1 MEKINGKFNFSDEE
15 LNKIKYMYNTEHI
28 GCKKI
33 ASCFSCA
40 ESVIDRALKDMSIEK
55 RHTSAR
61 YSFNEHIF
69 DVIDSPE
76 KAYWIAF
83 IWCDGYNGKRIRGN
97 KATYEVK
104 LSLSEQDSE
113 HLAKLKLFLKSNHD
127 IKYYKFNGFNKGQV
141 EARLLLSNTYLG
153 SVLENK
159 YGMVAHR
166 ENSNKLMSNIPLEY
180 MKDFI
185 RGVIDAEG
193 SIIMSYTHDKS
204 RPLASYKSAVSIS
217 TYKTLLVYIQDFL
230 YENNLITNKSKLYR
244 RHQDRDEF
252 CVQVKYCGNNN
263 VVKLLDWLY
272 DGATIYLDRK
282 YNKYLN
288 IKEILNK

>member
-15 LNKIKYMYNTEHI
+15 LNKIKYMYTTQHI
-28 GCKKI
+28 SCKNI
-33 ASCFSCA
+33 ASWFSCA
-40 ESVIDRALKDMSIEK
+40 ESVIDRALKCMKIEK
-55 RHTSAR
+55 RHTSAK

-83 IWCDGYNGKRIRGN
+83 IWCDGYNGKRVR
-97 KATYEVK
+97 KDKTTYEVK

-113 HLAKLKLFLKSNHD
+113 HLVKLKLFLNSNHD
-127 IKYYKFNGFNKGQV
+127 IKYYKFNGFNKGKT

-153 SVLENK
+153 NVLENK

-166 ENSNKLMSNIPLEY
+166 EDSNKLISNIPLEY

-193 SIIMSYTHDKS
+193 SIIMSYTHDRS
-204 RPLASYKSAVSIS
+204 FASYKSAISIS
-217 TYKTLLVYIQDFL
+217 TYKTLLIYIQDFL
-230 YENNLITNKSKLYR
+230 YNNNLITNKSKLYK
-244 RHQDRDEF
+244 RHKDRDEF

-263 VVKLLDWLY
+263 VSKLLNWLY
-272 DGATIYLDRK
+272 DGATICLDRK
-282 YNKYLN
+282 YNKYIN
-288 IKEILNK
+288 IKEILDK